1 MKAFRKLDV
10 DGSGS
15 LSVQDLAGNLKS
27 ERRKKKKEGGRK
39 DREWVKKK
47 TLLRS
52 RSAECRG
59 VPNADQWMDS
69 TPF

>member
-1 MKAFRKLDV
+1 MFNIQFPIYSIIILCFWWWRKKE
-10 DGSGS
+10 G
-15 LSVQDLAGNLKS
+15 
-27 ERRKKKKEGGRK
+27 RKKKKEGGRK
-39 DREWVKKK
+39 DREEWVKKK